1 MEEQQEAVRAAAK
14 IVIIDMY
21 YICVAGDIYIK
32 DYLAAL
38 LICKYLK
45 HAKIINQKFDIYNF
59 IIVIN

>member
-21 YICVAGDIYIK
+21 YICVVGDIYIK

-38 LICKYLK
+38 LISKYLK
-45 HAKIINQKFDIYNF
+45 NSKVINKKFDIYNF